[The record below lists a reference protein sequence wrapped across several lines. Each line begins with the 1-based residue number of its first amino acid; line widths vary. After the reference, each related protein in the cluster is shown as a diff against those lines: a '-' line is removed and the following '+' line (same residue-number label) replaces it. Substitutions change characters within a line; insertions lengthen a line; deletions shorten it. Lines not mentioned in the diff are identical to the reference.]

1 VPAIV
6 GRQPVVIQ
14 GDMRNQLKTVLLLGA
29 LSALLVGIGGA
40 LAPQHLSI
48 FVVLA
53 LAMNAGA
60 YFFSDRLVL
69 AMSRAQELPPVQA
82 PELHRIVTE
91 LAVRARIPKPRVFVV
106 PGAQPNAFATG
117 RNPQHGVIA
126 VTEGILSL
134 LDRRELRGVL
144 AHEIAHIKN
153 RDILVSSI
161 AAALASVITYA
172 AQALSF
178 AAFFGGRD
186 EREEEGGGGLLLAL
200 VAPLAA
206 TLVQLGISRS
216 REYLADET
224 GAALSRDPDALADAL
239 VKLETVAHQVPAA
252 VAPGTASLFIVNPL
266 AGAGAVLGLF
276 STHPAMA
283 ERVRRL
289 RLMAAAQVRSSDV
302 RSSDVRSSDVQ
313 SPEVRRPGF
322 AA

>member
-1 VPAIV
+1 
-6 GRQPVVIQ
+6 
-14 GDMRNQLKTVLLLGA
+14 MRNQLKTVLLLGA

-40 LAPQHLSI
+40 LAPQHLSL

-53 LAMNAGA
+53 FAMNAGA

-69 AMSRAQELPPVQA
+69 AMSHARELPPVQA

-91 LAVRARIPKPRVFVV
+91 LAIRARIPKPRLFVV

-117 RNPQHGVIA
+117 RNPEHGAIA

-153 RDILVSSI
+153 RDILVSSV

-178 AAFFGGRD
+178 ATFFGGRD
-186 EREEEGGGGLLLAL
+186 ERDEEGSAAGGLVLAL
-200 VAPLAA
+200 VAPVAA

-239 VKLETVAHQVPAA
+239 VKLEAAAHQVPAA
-252 VAPGTASLFIVNPL
+252 VAPATASLFIVNPL

-289 RLMAAAQVRSSDV
+289 RLMAVPDQPVAAIRGP
-302 RSSDVRSSDVQ
+302 RL
-313 SPEVRRPGF
+313 